1 MCLLAWGSELVSEVE
16 TRDQSTSTEAEE
28 TPSEDLSLPLS
39 IDSGLDLS
47 SDYKKARVSEG
58 RVWLAQLSCAAGN
71 PDCPAALHLSSLLD
85 WVAALPALPHHAPST
100 PVSPTLATPSRDRMG
115 VEEIGCSMGRDLM
128 VLAARL
134 QESLADPPTQET
146 VLLDTIS
153 KLRVLE
159 RSLSGLQERVA
170 SLTEENRE
178 LHETVANLSEA
189 QETRTEASGTE
200 SELVHRKTPSIHSDL
215 SDAELSD
222 SPEHIQSRGGKLGS
236 ALDATTSFQESG
248 IFDTSCDLVHST
260 TQTDLRDLEL
270 RKSEYDLH
278 ESECDLKQAEGDLQ
292 SAVARLAAIRSAV
305 QDRDLRHLRIQD
317 LQESEEYL
325 KAALDGSQISLT
337 KVEYD
342 TLVDTERRLR
352 QEMEN
357 LKCEKQELECEKQ
370 ELELQCSSLRHQA
383 ATQKGTDAEE
393 ALKGEIRVL
402 RQRLAMTE
410 RAHREIFEEKCELEE
425 EENDSRLMV
434 QRLESQ
440 MEAAREMENLLSA
453 SLSQEQEIS
462 RELHRRVRDLQ
473 ILEKEYRGRL
483 ERMCSLRAKAEE
495 KAISLVKDKDTLTQ
509 QLIFAVYG
517 LLLVDNWRLT
527 VPQHAL
533 VPYIG
538 KKLKVIDGCDTTT
551 VKKNHQNIM
560 EFDESVTDTYTKEIE
575 PQNMMEFESCEK
587 NVSECV
593 CVRVSCDA
601 SVQTCLSDSAECDS
615 PVRGNIKEKQDQAT
629 MTPKCVSLSEREE
642 YYLEQIENLQKEK
655 MNLRKGHD
663 NERRDSLQHHTDLEG
678 ELLEVR
684 SQLEEAERDKCRLLF
699 RLEEIQ
705 DEKET
710 IKRNLL
716 QRIEEIKGDM
726 GRYNDI
732 FELEK
737 KSLQKAHNS
746 QLHEAEKERSRL
758 DERVRQLEFQI
769 STFKQELEIVGVAV
783 ANDLVEMDAEME
795 SVLSQSTKSTIKH
808 GASDGEL
815 VNKIRELVKS
825 ETSLRQR
832 IYDLEKKECA
842 YHETIREADKIMSS
856 HVTSYKQRIE
866 DLETAAGQQDSKIKQ
881 LEASE
886 ERLRA
891 ALRSTSRTSDGE
903 RISDLLDRLIQT
915 ENSELKLKESVWN
928 LEKNE
933 KELQIKLMEGEK
945 ANQSLRGELR
955 DQEELVHR
963 LMSLET
969 ENNALSAEL
978 SQAKDSARKVS
989 ELQQNES
996 FLRGRVEELEVTE
1009 NMLRETLHQA
1019 DLILTQRERKL
1030 RDQVSSLKEELQS
1043 CRSQLEAGTLREH
1056 CAREAES
1063 VFKKQ
1068 LEDLKTR
1075 LAESE
1080 KELME
1085 SSSETISHETQHRSE
1100 VTKLRNHLKL
1110 CNSQLLE
1117 LDRLNCELR
1126 ERVVEAEREG
1136 QRYASELEELSRR
1149 HEQDLLAFNLQVCSR
1164 DSHVEDL
1171 ENQVEQLSQSR
1182 ATGELDALAATPLPA
1197 LHAALRAL
1205 TTAVKNCDTCS
1216 ATQSATLVDVSGQ
1229 LGTLTELLE
1238 GQCNTLDTTTSDAEE
1253 DVSETAENL
1262 ATGATTTHPSWPA
1275 REGVQDA
1282 SSGDDDN
1289 DSSNSADK
1297 LNTNALRR
1305 RSKRRLNKGME
1316 RRQANVVAASSTIL
1330 EELEEKVKEMEEVLG
1345 VKEEEL
1351 RQKEEE
1357 LRLRSEL
1364 VGVKEQELRLA
1375 DAEASE
1381 LNSQLQARDAAL
1393 IEKSKE
1399 VEDLNSALASLRQQ
1413 LVITLEEAERTRLS
1427 IHANYQKNFEAL
1439 KRKAE
1444 QITEQVE
1451 WLSRRGQLKDSI
1463 ISTLAMQ
1470 IRAIL
1475 RSGNMG
1481 VIVNQIR
1488 SLSKADKANRQQL
1501 TDANT
1506 TPAVPDF
1513 DVESVCSL
1521 LSQPGEMASLPQSST
1536 LEPPSHMILQSSTSL
1551 APSTT
1556 KPGHISPLASRVCS
1570 MVHHKKS
1577 RIPRFLTPPTTP
1589 SPIPNPKP
1597 TTLALKPRPAS
1608 LKLIKPPV
1616 QTIKLIP
1623 PKTDGTSTPTHQPQ
1637 RVEPAPQ
1644 SVQTKLAPVV
1654 RQDAKPAP
1662 SKATSNLMP
1671 VMSSSTPAKA
1681 TGRKDTTRPEVPTRV
1696 LTDARKVKRMITGV
1710 APLDAAVN
1718 CSAAPEWK
1726 ESSPAPQA
1734 NSTCVPRPQ
1743 NLHITRRVGVDG
1755 VVIAWDPLEHDCV
1768 AGFQVLLGGRV
1779 VQHVRSPHRTK
1790 ALVTSLPLAGSITV
1804 GLVAVASDGRC
1815 STPALVTQDRSR
1827 NYPGRT
1833 VAQKPLRRAVPTAL

>member
-1 MCLLAWGSELVSEVE
+1 MFVVFVKGSELVSEVE

-260 TQTDLRDLEL
+260 TQTDLRDLDL

-278 ESECDLKQAEGDLQ
+278 ESECDLKQAEGNLQ

-370 ELELQCSSLRHQA
+370 ELEHQCSSLRHQA

-473 ILEKEYRGRL
+473 ILEKEYRARL
-483 ERMCSLRAKAEE
+483 ERMISLRVKAEE

-509 QLIFAVYG
+509 QLMFAMYG

-533 VPYIG
+533 VPYI
-538 KKLKVIDGCDTTT
+538 
-551 VKKNHQNIM
+551 
-560 EFDESVTDTYTKEIE
+560 
-575 PQNMMEFESCEK
+575 
-587 NVSECV
+587 
-593 CVRVSCDA
+593 
-601 SVQTCLSDSAECDS
+601 AECDS
-615 PVRGNIKEKQDQAT
+615 PVRGNIKEKRDQAT

-642 YYLEQIENLQKEK
+642 YYLEQIEHLQKEK

-663 NERRDSLQHHTDLEG
+663 NERRDSLQHHRDLEG

-684 SQLEEAERDKCRLLF
+684 SQLEEAEHDKGRLLF

-710 IKRNLL
+710 IKSNLL

-737 KSLQKAHNS
+737 KSLQKSHDS
-746 QLHEAEKERSRL
+746 QLHKAEKERSRL

-866 DLETAAGQQDSKIKQ
+866 DLESAAGQQDGKIKQ

-891 ALRSTSRTSDGE
+891 ALRSSSRTSDGE

-915 ENSELKLKESVWN
+915 ENSELKLKERVWN

-969 ENNALSAEL
+969 ENTALSAEL
-978 SQAKDSARKVS
+978 SQAQDSARKVS

-996 FLRGRVEELEVTE
+996 YLRGRVEELEVTE

-1019 DLILTQRERKL
+1019 DLILAQRERKF
-1030 RDQVSSLKEELQS
+1030 RDQVSSLQEELQS

-1056 CAREAES
+1056 CAKEAES
-1063 VFKKQ
+1063 AFKKQ

-1075 LAESE
+1075 LAEAE
-1080 KELME
+1080 KELLE

-1100 VTKLRNHLKL
+1100 VTKLRNQLKL

-1126 ERVVEAEREG
+1126 ERVEEAEREG

-1182 ATGELDALAATPLPA
+1182 AAGELDALAATPLPA

-1205 TTAVKNCDTCS
+1205 TTAVKSCDSCS

-1238 GQCNTLDTTTSDAEE
+1238 GQCNSLDTTTSDAEE

-1262 ATGATTTHPSWPA
+1262 ATGATTTHPSYPA

-1289 DSSNSADK
+1289 DSSNSADN

-1316 RRQANVVAASSTIL
+1316 RRQAKVVAASSTIL

-1351 RQKEEE
+1351 RQKEEQ

-1381 LNSQLQARDAAL
+1381 LNSKLQTHDAAL

-1399 VEDLNSALASLRQQ
+1399 VEELNSALASLRQQ

-1501 TDANT
+1501 TDANN

-1521 LSQPGEMASLPQSST
+1521 LSQPGEMASLPQSAT

-1556 KPGHISPLASRVCS
+1556 KPGHVSPLASRVCS
-1570 MVHHKKS
+1570 LVHHKKS

-1597 TTLALKPRPAS
+1597 TTLAFKPRPAS

-1623 PKTDGTSTPTHQPQ
+1623 PKTDGTSTPTHQPK

-1644 SVQTKLAPVV
+1644 SVQTKPAPVV

-1726 ESSPAPQA
+1726 EGSPAPQA